1 MKLNEID
8 FDSMS
13 NKELIQLSLKYKIIQ
28 KEDLYNISKKL
39 LRLIKQYIYKKLK
52 VYGTREKEG
61 VKTLKQEEILYQV
74 VFKLHKIDQ
83 PTYREFINN
92 EGCLVQLQETVN
104 LKQKHNQ
111 VLMSKQ
117 ESNREVIHQMAKQNP
132 EYDLIGMYPPVR
144 RLVASEIYTV
154 IYV

>member
-28 KEDLYNISKKL
+28 KEDLYNISRKQL

-61 VKTLKQEEILYQV
+61 VKTLKQKKKILYQV

-92 EGCLVQLQETVN
+92 EGCLNQLQETKYP
-104 LKQKHNQ
+104 KQKEIIRFSCQNKNLIVKLFIKWQ
-111 VLMSKQ
+111 
-117 ESNREVIHQMAKQNP
+117 NRIQNMILLACILQL
-132 EYDLIGMYPPVR
+132 ED
-144 RLVASEIYTV
+144 
-154 IYV
+154 